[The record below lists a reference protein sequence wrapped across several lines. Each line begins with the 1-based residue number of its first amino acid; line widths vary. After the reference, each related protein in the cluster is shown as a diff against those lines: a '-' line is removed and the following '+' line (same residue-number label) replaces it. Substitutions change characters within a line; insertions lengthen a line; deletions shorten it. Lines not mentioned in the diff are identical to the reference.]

1 MGRAIQ
7 VPGMAAVPTPN
18 SMILAN
24 ATAARM
30 SAAVLNPVVTAMNMS
45 AAQMTAAEALILAA
59 KKKRKRPKQMNAEKP
74 VNLRTA
80 AGKVWV
86 DNSMDEWPQ
95 DDFRI
100 FVGDLG
106 ND

>member
-1 MGRAIQ
+1 
-7 VPGMAAVPTPN
+7 
-18 SMILAN
+18 MIIAN
-24 ATAARM
+24 ATANRLR
-30 SAAVLNPVVTAMNMS
+30 SSAVLNPVSSAMNIS

-59 KKKRKRPKQMNAEKP
+59 KKKRKRPKQMKAEKP

-106 ND
+106 NDCSDANLAAAFSK